1 MKIAIAADHAGFLL
15 KEKLRAHLAQEGFN
29 VTDLGTVSTDAV
41 DYPEYARKVAHEVA
55 AGRADLGVLVCGS
68 GVGVSIVA
76 NKVVG
81 IRAANVSSVEE
92 ARLSREHNNANV
104 VAVGARL
111 VDEATATQIV
121 DTFLKTSFESGGR
134 HERRVNQIAAI
145 EKEEAE
151 SVCK

>member
-15 KEKLRAHLAQEGFN
+15 KEKLRAHLAQEGFS

-55 AGRADLGVLVCGS
+55 GGRAELGVLVCGS

-76 NKVVG
+76 NKVIG
-81 IRAANVSSVEE
+81 IRAANVSSVDE

-111 VDEATATQIV
+111 VDDATATQIV
-121 DTFLKTSFESGGR
+121 DTFLNTSFESGGR
-134 HERRVNQIAAI
+134 HERRVNQIATI